1 MKRQSDLVLRTGK
14 PDASHVS
21 RLPFPA
27 ESDDP
32 APSKCFVFV
41 CCQDHYVVQCVVR
54 KRSRPWAPLVP
65 TRPPFTTCWP
75 RSSSHHGPCGP
86 YSSHQ
91 PQLRAEKAL
100 LAHTKHMTKA
110 FFFAK
115 KDFLSVGPALL
126 LGSGVIVHP
135 GQKKRGRGG
144 LEENSAT
151 LLSKNSFIPVSRR
164 SPPLRV
170 QEARSA
176 SRLPQWHKGELVTTG
191 FHIVVSFVWILE
203 PGGSG
208 GTVSVTKWSLKGG
221 GLEIWSNLSKMKKV
235 F

>member
-1 MKRQSDLVLRTGK
+1 MSPSIPGPWKGSQTLFYGPGSQTHHMSAAF
-14 PDASHVS
+14 PS
-21 RLPFPA
+21 RLNQTTLC
-27 ESDDP
+27 SV
-32 APSKCFVFV
+32 KCFVFV

-75 RSSSHHGPCGP
+75 RSSSHHGGPCGAH
-86 YSSHQ
+86 SSHQ

-144 LEENSAT
+144 LEENSTT

-203 PGGSG
+203 SVGGRRMAPPDPP
-208 GTVSVTKWSLKGG
+208 SLPAAK
-221 GLEIWSNLSKMKKV
+221 IWKI
-235 F
+235 